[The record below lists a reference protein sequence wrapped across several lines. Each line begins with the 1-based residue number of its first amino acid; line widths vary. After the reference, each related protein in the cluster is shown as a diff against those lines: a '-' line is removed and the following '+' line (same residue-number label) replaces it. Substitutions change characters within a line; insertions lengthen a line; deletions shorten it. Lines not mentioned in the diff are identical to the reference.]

1 MKHNSISKILPFFL
15 FNMICTGQMFGGG
28 ITDVGVPYI
37 LSPAAGDFGLS
48 PITISVYN
56 YGDVIVYDIPVH
68 WMADGGSILSEIT
81 AGPILP
87 GDSIVYTFPTDID
100 VFGGM
105 SMCAWTSL
113 DGDDIYD
120 NDSSCSNLVFFAP
133 PLVELGPDTSGCEGY
148 MLDAG
153 NPGMFYLWSTGE
165 ITQTKI
171 VNESNV
177 YWVEVTN
184 EVGVTASDSIYI
196 DIDPLPIADFD
207 FVLSGLT
214 ATFTNLSSE
223 AEYFN
228 WDFGDGFTSYEENP
242 THNYAV
248 EDEYIASLEIWNSCE
263 TSYTSKSLYFLSISV
278 KEIAGINIYPNP
290 AFEELIVEKQNS
302 SVMRYSISTI
312 SGIEIKSGETES
324 ENKID
329 IRDLEKGVYFIEI
342 ISEDNIIARKQFI
355 KMQE

>member
-1 MKHNSISKILPFFL
+1 MKHKSIFKIAPFIL
-15 FNMICTGQMFGGG
+15 LNMIFAGQMFGGG

-37 LSPAAGDFGLS
+37 LSPAVGDFGES
-48 PITISVYN
+48 PITISVHN
-56 YGDVIVYDIPVH
+56 YGDVTVYDIPVH
-68 WMADGGSILSEIT
+68 WVADGGAILSEIA

-87 GDSIVYTFPTDID
+87 GDSIVFTFPTGID
-100 VFGGM
+100 AWGIM
-105 SMCAWTSL
+105 SMCSWTSL
-113 DGDDIYD
+113 DGDAIYY

-165 ITQTKI
+165 TTQTKI
-171 VNESNV
+171 VNESNI

-184 EVGVTASDSIYI
+184 EAGVTASDSIYI
-196 DIDPLPIADFD
+196 EIDPVPVADFD

-242 THNYAV
+242 VHNYAV
-248 EDEYIASLEIWNSCE
+248 EGEFIASLEIWNSCE
-263 TSYTSKSLYFLSISV
+263 TSYTSKSLIFLSISAN
-278 KEIAGINIYPNP
+278 EFDGINIYPNP
-290 AFEELIVEKQNS
+290 AFEELIIERQNNS
-302 SVMRYSISTI
+302 GMRYSISGIT
-312 SGIEIKSGETES
+312 GIEIKSGKTEI

-329 IRDLEKGVYFIEI
+329 IGDLEKGVYFIEI

-355 KMQE
+355 KM